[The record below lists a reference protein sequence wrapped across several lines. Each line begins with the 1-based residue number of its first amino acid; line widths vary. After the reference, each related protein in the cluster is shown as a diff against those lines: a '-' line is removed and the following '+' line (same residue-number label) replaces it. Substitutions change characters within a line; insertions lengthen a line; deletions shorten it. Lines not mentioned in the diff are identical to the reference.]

1 MASYSRTFFPS
12 QVEREERHVAF
23 CLLHDD
29 DHQDL
34 KCRIANPI
42 AFQEQDGYEVVN
54 VLLETRDEYL
64 HSDNFILNPTLLCVR
79 SALLY
84 TLERNFQTEDEVIN
98 ILSFIYHDVFEF
110 VPINCFFDDLGESSS
125 CSLMMEVNKVLLDI
139 TDCITSKFLFAFVGT
154 FENYVQSVESATH
167 TFDAYLVVQYM
178 HNIAAF
184 AKELY
189 FERKYR
195 KWNIISEEE
204 IFYIEIDRMVPY
216 DQLTEPH
223 NTLRKIALKK
233 VVKKSVVKTVL
244 IHLSSFQLISELPEG
259 VKNEWLQRR
268 NVSSLENEMPSEC
281 CICYSDVRDWS
292 SLAYLSG
299 CIHLFCLTCVE
310 KLATMH
316 PEFCCPLCRVRSRD
330 YISFLGFFKLCE
342 QIDDVIN

>member
-12 QVEREERHVAF
+12 QFE
-23 CLLHDD
+23 HDD

-34 KCRIANPI
+34 KCSIANPI
-42 AFQEQDGYEVVN
+42 AFEEQDGYEVVN

-64 HSDNFILNPTLLCVR
+64 HSDNFILNTLLCVR

-84 TLERNFQTEDEVIN
+84 TLERNFQTEDEVIH
-98 ILSFIYHDVFEF
+98 ILSFIYHDILEF

-139 TDCITSKFLFAFVGT
+139 TDCIISKFLFVFVGT
-154 FENYVQSVESATH
+154 FENYVRSVESAKH
-167 TFDAYLVVQYM
+167 TFNDYLFVQYM

-189 FERKYR
+189 YERKYR

-204 IFYIEIDRMVPY
+204 IFYIEMDRN
-216 DQLTEPH
+216 QLTEPH

-233 VVKKSVVKTVL
+233 LVKKSVVKTVL

-268 NVSSLENEMPSEC
+268 TFSTLENEMPFGVLHLLQWYQRLV
-281 CICYSDVRDWS
+281 IS
-292 SLAYLSG
+292 SLSLRLYTFIMSYLCGKAGNNAS
-299 CIHLFCLTCVE
+299 
-310 KLATMH
+310 
-316 PEFCCPLCRVRSRD
+316 RVSVPVV
-330 YISFLGFFKLCE
+330 SS
-342 QIDDVIN
+342 

>member
-1 MASYSRTFFPS
+1 M
-12 QVEREERHVAF
+12 AF

-34 KCRIANPI
+34 KCRIANTI
-42 AFQEQDGYEVVN
+42 AFEEQDGYEVVN

-64 HSDNFILNPTLLCVR
+64 HSDNFILNTLLCVR

-84 TLERNFQTEDEVIN
+84 TLGRNFQTEDEVIH

-110 VPINCFFDDLGESSS
+110 VPINCFFDNLGESSS

-139 TDCITSKFLFAFVGT
+139 SDCIISKFLFAFVGT
-154 FENYVQSVESATH
+154 FENYVRSVESATH
-167 TFDAYLVVQYM
+167 TFNAYLVVQYM

-195 KWNIISEEE
+195 KWNIILEEE
-204 IFYIEIDRMVPY
+204 IFYIETDRMVPF
-216 DQLTEPH
+216 DQLTKPH
-223 NTLRKIALKK
+223 NTPRKIALKK
-233 VVKKSVVKTVL
+233 LIKKSVLKTVS

-268 NVSSLENEMPSEC
+268 NAPRLKMKCRRSAAFVTVMSE
-281 CICYSDVRDWS
+281 I
-292 SLAYLSG
+292 G
-299 CIHLFCLTCVE
+299 HL
-310 KLATMH
+310 
-316 PEFCCPLCRVRSRD
+316 
-330 YISFLGFFKLCE
+330 
-342 QIDDVIN
+342 